1 MVKAI
6 EDGVTDAI
14 GLGRP
19 IGAELDLP
27 AKILAGKV
35 QSAKLNF
42 LEDNFVV
49 SNSLC
54 SVQMWQAQQ
63 TPYIENVDINQG
75 LLDGSDEKIAGE
87 FKDAFM
93 KFLENMESLLAKTN
107 GRPLPFITTLIEHL
121 PSDVAIKA
129 QGA

>member
-6 EDGVTDAI
+6 EDGITDAI

-35 QSAKLNF
+35 QSAKLN
-42 LEDNFVV
+42 LMEDNYAV
-49 SNSLC
+49 SNAIC
-54 SVQMWQAQQ
+54 NVQMWQAQQ
-63 TPYIENVDINQG
+63 TPYSENVDISDG
-75 LLDGSDEKIAGE
+75 LLDVGDEKVATE

-93 KFLENMESLLAKTN
+93 KFMENMESILAKVN
-107 GRPLPFITTLIEHL
+107 GRPLPFVTTLVEHL
-121 PSDVAIKA
+121 PAGFDIKA